1 MYHYTLYPS
10 VNCRP
15 VMDSAEAKDASLAA
29 EESIDMKLEDSSS
42 DQTDAGVLE
51 QPKSILKIPT
61 EEVLGEED
69 DQESVESEGKKK
81 E

>member
-1 MYHYTLYPS
+1 
-10 VNCRP
+10 
-15 VMDSAEAKDASLAA
+15 MDSAEAKDASLAA
-29 EESIDMKLEDSSS
+29 EESIDIKLEDPSS